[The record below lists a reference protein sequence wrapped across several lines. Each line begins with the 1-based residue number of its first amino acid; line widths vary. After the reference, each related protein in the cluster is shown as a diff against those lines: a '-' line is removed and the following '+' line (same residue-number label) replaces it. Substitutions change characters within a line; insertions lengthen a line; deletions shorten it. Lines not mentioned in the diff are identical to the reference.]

1 MPQVKSPTKPL
12 PSFVR
17 LKTTPDMRALALK
30 LAKMKRANAG
40 IGKIEAVL
48 RNSSATDEMLLDA
61 LRDLRIL
68 SGYNAKTADEAIALL
83 KSVKQRVEKYNRS
96 L

>member
-1 MPQVKSPTKPL
+1 MPQVKSQITQL

-17 LKTTPDMRALALK
+17 LKTTPDMRTLALK
-30 LAKMKRANAG
+30 LAKMKRATAG

-48 RNSSATDEMLLDA
+48 QNTSVTDEMLLDA

-68 SGYNAKTADEAIALL
+68 SSYNAKMANEAITLMN
-83 KSVKQRVEKYNRS
+83 SVKQRVKKYRRS